1 MAAFLSTYSAA
12 SLRHAVVTWAFH
24 NKPLWEGKC
33 AVAADEWLRLMRQDK
48 HWGDHVSLFCAA
60 QLLARPLVIFKD
72 LPGVPPLLVAP
83 VDVPWGAPLFLL
95 LDDVDPGAEHFSPLF
110 PISRKRLR
118 SKQPDLLGHLVDGE
132 VHIPTTSS
140 SRRRNALQERP
151 PDGAR
156 LCRRRFDATLRKPA
170 SKPAPR
176 PPSTNMKALAPV
188 ARGLADRGVSQT
200 AIQGLL
206 NVAKDSARKLLH
218 TACTPLTGL
227 SLDKALQERRSA
239 LEFAFLEK
247 FFHEACEAWMQ
258 HAHAFGIVT
267 APLPQPQLP
276 VCPSADW
283 VWMTL
288 ASWLLCISCGLR
300 ISRMQWT
307 HSWMTTPFLHECDFC
322 KSLTKTP
329 LLRSLVP
336 RKAFWPEELVA
347 LSPVEWQE
355 LALLDFKVDYR
366 TCKGGRSPVVS
377 RQKLS
382 VTRGVWRKDL
392 PRPTSPRLESAL
404 AWLLA
409 NNKHYEFYYSKLR
422 TLLAAEDISRTVPT
436 AQLLLRMPGV
446 EVAARPWLYPQAAA
460 CRQHHPTQTEQ
471 NKKKVPGFAL
481 HASDSLAVSFLSFAL
496 PPCATSVCFLHAPD
510 RLTWRIRPWTA

>member
-1 MAAFLSTYSAA
+1 MWTLELNISLPCFQSPANVCDLS
-12 SLRHAVVTWAFH
+12 SLIFSETWSILRCTL
-24 NKPLWEGKC
+24 P
-33 AVAADEWLRLMRQDK
+33 LRL
-48 HWGDHVSLFCAA
+48 
-60 QLLARPLVIFKD
+60 
-72 LPGVPPLLVAP
+72 LPGEETPYKRDHLMEPDSA
-83 VDVPWGAPLFLL
+83 
-95 LDDVDPGAEHFSPLF
+95 DDG
-110 PISRKRLR
+110 
-118 SKQPDLLGHLVDGE
+118 
-132 VHIPTTSS
+132 
-140 SRRRNALQERP
+140 
-151 PDGAR
+151 
-156 LCRRRFDATLRKPA
+156 FDATLRKPA
-170 SKPAPR
+170 SKAAPR
-176 PPSTNMKALAPV
+176 PPTTDMKALAPV

-206 NVAKDSARKLLH
+206 NVAKDTARKLLH

-247 FFHEACEAWMQ
+247 FFHEACQAWMQ

-276 VCPSADW
+276 VCPSADC

-307 HSWMTTPFLHECDFC
+307 HSWMTTPFLQECDFC

-336 RKAFWPEELVA
+336 RKAFWPQELVA
-347 LSPVEWQE
+347 FSPVEWQE
-355 LALLDFKVDYR
+355 LALLVFKVDYR

-377 RQKLS
+377 RQKIS

-392 PRPTSPRLESAL
+392 PRLTSPRLESAL

-409 NNKHYEFYYSKLR
+409 NNKHYAFYYSKLR

-460 CRQHHPTQTEQ
+460 CSEHNPTQTKQ
-471 NKKKVPGFAL
+471 KKKFCAWLCSACVSLLLSLFFVLLSRLVL
-481 HASDSLAVSFLSFAL
+481 HQSAS
-496 PPCATSVCFLHAPD
+496 CMH
-510 RLTWRIRPWTA
+510 LTG